1 MLRSELLLCI
11 AALLCGCGPQVMTSF
26 PDRVTVRYVIGNDQ
40 SVESIAR
47 AECAS
52 YGKQLGPQVSEYP
65 SNPDTP
71 KAEIW
76 RSYDCV

>member
-11 AALLCGCGPQVMTSF
+11 AALLCGCGPQIMTSL
-26 PDRVTVRYVIGNDQ
+26 PDRVTVKYVAGNEKL
-40 SVESIAR
+40 VEAIAH

-52 YGKQLGPQVSEYP
+52 FGKQLGPQISEYT
-65 SNPDTP
+65 NDPDTP
-71 KAEIW
+71 KAEVW